1 MPKEFNWQWDRMEE
15 HRLEQTAQL
24 DDGDEPEDEDVMMG
38 FLAYMNERT
47 GVGRERIA
55 TGFALAMTDG
65 MVDAYG

>member
-1 MPKEFNWQWDRMEE
+1 MPKQFDLEWDRYEE
-15 HRLEQTAQL
+15 YRLEQAAPL
-24 DDGDEPEDEDVMMG
+24 DDGDEPEDEDVMVG

-65 MVDAYG
+65 RVDAYG